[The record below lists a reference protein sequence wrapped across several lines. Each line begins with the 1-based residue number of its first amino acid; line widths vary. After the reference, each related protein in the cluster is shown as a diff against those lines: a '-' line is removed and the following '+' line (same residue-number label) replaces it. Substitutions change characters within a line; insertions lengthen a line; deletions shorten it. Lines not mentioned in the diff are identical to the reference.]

1 MPKRI
6 AINGMG
12 RIGRLAFRA
21 AWNHPDLQIVAVN
34 DRSGDGTTHAHLL
47 EFDSV
52 HGHWARPIEGS
63 VDALLVDGQHIHVSM
78 IDTPAA
84 LPWSA
89 DNVDI
94 VLECTGKHLTP
105 EKLQPYF
112 DNGIAKLVV
121 SAPVKDPAALNL
133 VMAVNDQLYDPSQHH
148 LLTAASCTTNCLAPV
163 VKVLH
168 EGIGINHGAITTIHD
183 VTNTQVIVDAPQ
195 KDLRRSRS
203 ALNSLIPTTTGSATA
218 IGIIYPELAGKLNGH
233 AVRVPL
239 LNASLTDCVFEMTR
253 DTSVDEVNSLF
264 AAAAAGPLTGILGFE
279 SRPLVSADYVND
291 PRSAIVDGP
300 STMVVN
306 NRQVKVFAW
315 YDNEWGYS
323 CRMVDL
329 VAKISRLM

>member
-52 HGHWARPIEGS
+52 HGQWARPIEGS
-63 VDALLVDGQHIHVSM
+63 VDALLVDGQNIHVSM

-133 VMAVNDQLYDPSQHH
+133 VMAVND
-148 LLTAASCTTNCLAPV
+148 
-163 VKVLH
+163 
-168 EGIGINHGAITTIHD
+168 
-183 VTNTQVIVDAPQ
+183 
-195 KDLRRSRS
+195 
-203 ALNSLIPTTTGSATA
+203 
-218 IGIIYPELAGKLNGH
+218 
-233 AVRVPL
+233 
-239 LNASLTDCVFEMTR
+239 
-253 DTSVDEVNSLF
+253 
-264 AAAAAGPLTGILGFE
+264 
-279 SRPLVSADYVND
+279 
-291 PRSAIVDGP
+291 
-300 STMVVN
+300 
-306 NRQVKVFAW
+306 
-315 YDNEWGYS
+315 
-323 CRMVDL
+323 
-329 VAKISRLM
+329 